1 MRNNLDRHLS
11 AVRNLGILA
20 HVDAGKTTVTE
31 RILYATGTTHKRG
44 EVHDGTTIT
53 DFDPQER
60 DRGITI
66 FAAAVSCDWDG
77 HRINLIDTPGHV
89 DFADEVG
96 RSLRV
101 LDGAVAVFDAVAG
114 VEPQSESVWRQADRH
129 GVPRIAFVN
138 KLDRVGADLD
148 TAVASIRERL
158 HPVPL
163 VVQLPIGTEN
173 AFTGVVDLLRMRAL
187 TWNDGSDT
195 AAETVVEAVV
205 EAVVPE
211 ELREEALRRR
221 RMLEEAVAERHP
233 AALEE
238 FCDRETLSADTLSRA
253 LRDLTRTGDG
263 VVVLC
268 GSAYRNRGIE
278 PLLDAVVAYLP
289 SPLDVPPVC
298 GMRDGVDGMR
308 HADGEMHKAVND
320 MQESV
325 DRMQDG
331 ADDVQG
337 GVDRM
342 QDGADDVQ
350 GGVDRMQDGADD
362 VQGGV
367 DRMQDGADDVQ
378 GGVDRMQ
385 DVVGE
390 QRAAD
395 PAAPFAAL
403 AFKVSATPT
412 GRLTYLRVYSGTI
425 EKGDAVWESGARRT
439 ERIGRILSVQADRH
453 AQLERAVAGDIVA
466 VVGLKSARAGS
477 TLCAPGAPIVLE
489 PPGVPEPVV
498 SVAVEALASTD
509 ADRLASALARLAEE
523 DPSLVVRTDP
533 ETGQTVLSGMG
544 ELHLEVAV
552 EKVRRGLG
560 VEVNVGRP
568 RVTYRETV
576 ARGVSGLVFRHVKQ
590 DGGAGQFAQV
600 VLDVE
605 PLGAAGVGSAGG
617 AEGSGGDTEIG
628 AESGFVFRSAVV
640 GGRVPQEYVRA
651 VEAGCRDA
659 LAEGP
664 LGGHPVT
671 GLRVTLTDGATHV
684 KDSSEM
690 AFRTAGRLGLREAL
704 RGCAMV
710 LLEPVVEV
718 TVTVPQDAVGGVLG
732 DLAARRGRVT
742 DSTVRGGSAVVTATV
757 PLAELFGYATRLRS
771 RTQGRGTF
779 SARPTGY
786 APAPASAATP
796 GAATMK

>member
-1 MRNNLDRHLS
+1 MRNDNLDRRLA

-31 RILYATGTTHKRG
+31 RILFATGTTHKRG
-44 EVHDGTTIT
+44 EVHDGTTVT

-77 HRINLIDTPGHV
+77 HRVNLIDTPGHV
-89 DFADEVG
+89 DFADEVE
-96 RSLRV
+96 RALRV

-138 KLDRVGADLD
+138 KLDRTGADLD
-148 TAVASIRERL
+148 AAVASVRERL

-163 VVQLPIGTEN
+163 VVQLPIGAED

-187 TWNDGSDT
+187 TWDDGGG
-195 AAETVVEAVV
+195 AAVEGP
-205 EAVVPE
+205 VPG
-211 ELREEALRRR
+211 ELREEAERRR
-221 RMLEEAVAERHP
+221 RLLEEAVAERHP

-238 FCDRETLSADTLSRA
+238 FCDRETLSAGTLAAA

-289 SPLDVPPVC
+289 SPLDVPAVC
-298 GMRDGVDGMR
+298 GTHHGVDER
-308 HADGEMHKAVND
+308 
-320 MQESV
+320 
-325 DRMQDG
+325 RP
-331 ADDVQG
+331 
-337 GVDRM
+337 
-342 QDGADDVQ
+342 
-350 GGVDRMQDGADD
+350 
-362 VQGGV
+362 
-367 DRMQDGADDVQ
+367 
-378 GGVDRMQ
+378 
-385 DVVGE
+385 
-390 QRAAD
+390 AD
-395 PAAPFAAL
+395 PAAPVAAL
-403 AFKVSATPT
+403 AFKVNATPT

-425 EKGDAVWESGARRT
+425 EKGDALWDATAGRS
-439 ERIGRILSVQADRH
+439 ERVGRILRVQADRH
-453 AQLERAVAGDIVA
+453 AQLDRAVAGDIVA
-466 VVGLKSARAGS
+466 VIGLKAARAGS
-477 TLCAPGAPIVLE
+477 TLCAPDAPLVLE
-489 PPGVPEPVV
+489 PPGVADPVV
-498 SVAVEALASTD
+498 SVAVEPRRGTD
-509 ADRLASALARLAEE
+509 TDRLASALARLAEE
-523 DPSLVVRTDP
+523 DPSLTVRTDA

-552 EKVRRGLG
+552 EKIRLAHGL
-560 VEVNVGRP
+560 EVNVGRP

-576 ARGVSGLVFRHVKQ
+576 GRGVFRLVFQHVKQ
-590 DGGAGQFAQV
+590 DGGAGQFAHV

-605 PLGAAGVGSAGG
+605 PL
-617 AEGSGGDTEIG
+617 ED
-628 AESGFVFRSAVV
+628 GFDFRSAVV

-664 LGGHPVT
+664 LGGHTVT
-671 GLRVTLTDGATHV
+671 GLRVTLTDGSTHV
-684 KDSSEM
+684 KDSSET

-704 RGCAMV
+704 RACEMV

-718 TVTVPQDAVGGVLG
+718 TVTVPGDAVGGVLG

-742 DSTVRGGSAVVTATV
+742 GSEVRGGAAVVTATV

-779 SARPTGY
+779 TARPTGY
-786 APAPASAATP
+786 APTP
-796 GAATMK
+796 TP